1 MAAAGF
7 AEPAGT
13 GASIGTSLEPAVE
26 SALAAIQHTTAY
38 WVVLVFFAAY
48 PIVTSIMWIIT
59 ALLFRLRWEDA
70 MPPAPPADIA
80 TTHVTLRRPPF
91 VSLLVPAHNEE
102 AVIARSVRAMLQ
114 LDYPAFEVIVID
126 DGSADGTLAALE
138 PLLADARLRVVRKH
152 ANEGKAMA
160 LNDALPLARGEIL
173 MGLDADAE
181 PDAQL
186 LNWIVPHFDSPRVA
200 AVTGNPRVRNAT
212 TFLAR
217 LQSVEFSSIIS
228 LLRRAQRIW
237 GRIVTVSGV
246 VAALRKSAVVDV
258 GGFSPNMPTEDIEL
272 TWKLQKRHYDVR
284 YEPRAICWMTV
295 PQTYRGL
302 FRQRLR
308 WARGL
313 AQVLHKHRDVLTTW
327 NCRRLWPV
335 FVESSLSILWSG
347 CFVFLTTL
355 WALSYAVGL
364 PPVGASPIPNLWGM
378 SIATLCLLQLTT
390 GVLIDRRYDP
400 HVLRHLPYAVW
411 YPIIYWALLALTT
424 VLAMPYL
431 FKRPAKEAVRW
442 QTARRGKAA

>member
-1 MAAAGF
+1 M
-7 AEPAGT
+7 T
-13 GASIGTSLEPAVE
+13 VE
-26 SALAAIQHTTAY
+26 SLLLAVQSSPAY

-48 PIVTSIMWIIT
+48 PIVTSIMWMIT
-59 ALLFRLRWEDA
+59 AMLFRWRWENA
-70 MPPAPPADIA
+70 TPPPPPGFADTSA
-80 TTHVTLRRPPF
+80 GNPLPKPF
-91 VSLLVPAHNEE
+91 VTLLVPAHDEE
-102 AVIARSVRAMLQ
+102 TVLARSVKAMLAM
-114 LDYPAFEVIVID
+114 DYPAFEVIVID
-126 DGSADGTLAALE
+126 DGSRDGTVAAVA
-138 PLLADARLRVVRKH
+138 PLLADPRLRLVTKNV
-152 ANEGKAMA
+152 NEGKAMA

-173 MGLDADAE
+173 LALDADAE
-181 PDAQL
+181 PDPQL
-186 LNWIVPHFDSPRVA
+186 LRWIVPHFDSPRVA
-200 AVTGNPRVRNAT
+200 AVTGNPRVVNT
-212 TFLAR
+212 KTFLAR

-246 VAALRKSAVVDV
+246 VAALRKSAVIDV

-295 PQTYRGL
+295 PQSYRGH

-335 FVESSLSILWSG
+335 FVESSLSILWSL
-347 CFVFLTTL
+347 CFVFLTALWTL
-355 WALSYAVGL
+355 SFLIGL

-378 SIATLCLLQLTT
+378 SIATLCVAQLTT

-400 HVLRHLPYAVW
+400 QVVRYLPYAVW
-411 YPIIYWALLALTT
+411 YPIVYWALLALTT
-424 VLAMPYL
+424 VIAMPYL
-431 FKRPAKEAVRW
+431 FKRPRAQPVLW
-442 QTARRGKAA
+442 QTARTGKAA

>member
-1 MAAAGF
+1 M
-7 AEPAGT
+7 T
-13 GASIGTSLEPAVE
+13 LE
-26 SALAAIQHTTAY
+26 SWLLAIQRSPPY
-38 WVVLVFFAAY
+38 WWVLIFFAAY

-59 ALLFRLRWEDA
+59 ALLFRWRWENA
-70 MPPAPPADIA
+70 TPPPPAQP
-80 TTHVTLRRPPF
+80 HEPPF
-91 VSLLVPAHNEE
+91 VSLLVPAHDEQS
-102 AVIARSVRAMLQ
+102 VIADSVAAMLR

-126 DGSADGTLAALE
+126 DGSQDGTLAALA
-138 PLLADARLRVVRKH
+138 PLLAADARLRVLHKST
-152 ANEGKAMA
+152 NEGKAMA
-160 LNDALPLARGEIL
+160 MNDALPLARGEIL
-173 MGLDADAE
+173 LGLDADAE
-181 PDAQL
+181 PDTNL
-186 LNWIVPHFDSPRVA
+186 LRWIVPHFDSPRVA
-200 AVTGNPRVRNAT
+200 AVTGNPRVRNAA

-284 YEPRAICWMTV
+284 YEPRAVCWMAV
-295 PQTYRGL
+295 PLSYRGL

-313 AQVLHKHRDVLTTW
+313 AQVLHKHRDVLATW

-335 FVESSLSILWSG
+335 FVESSLSILWSM
-347 CFVFLTTL
+347 CFVFLTAL

-378 SIATLCLLQLTT
+378 SIATLCLVQLTT

-400 HVLRHLPYAVW
+400 RVTRFLPYAVW
-411 YPIIYWALLALTT
+411 YPIIYWAVLALTT
-424 VLAMPYL
+424 VIAMPYL
-431 FKRPAKEAVRW
+431 FKRPAKESVRW
-442 QTARRGKAA
+442 RTARTGKSA

>member
-1 MAAAGF
+1 M
-7 AEPAGT
+7 T
-13 GASIGTSLEPAVE
+13 IGAVLLAVQ
-26 SALAAIQHTTAY
+26 SSPAY

-59 ALLFRLRWEDA
+59 ALLFRWRWENA
-70 MPPAPPADIA
+70 TPPPPPDMAPPGS
-80 TTHVTLRRPPF
+80 TTTLRPPVPF
-91 VSLLVPAHNEE
+91 VSVLVPAHNEE
-102 AVIARSVRAMLQ
+102 AVIARSVTAMLA
-114 LDYPAFEVIVID
+114 LDYPAFEVIVVD
-126 DGSADGTLAALE
+126 DGSTDGTLAALA
-138 PLLADARLRVVRKH
+138 PLMGDTRLRLVRKN

-160 LNDALPLARGEIL
+160 MNDALPLARGEIL
-173 MGLDADAE
+173 LALDADAE
-181 PDAQL
+181 PDVQL
-186 LNWIVPHFDSPRVA
+186 LNWVVPHFDSPRVA
-200 AVTGNPRVRNAT
+200 AVTGNPRVLNTT

-295 PQTYRGL
+295 PQSYRGH
-302 FRQRLR
+302 FHQRLR

-335 FVESSLSILWSG
+335 FVESALSILWSL

-355 WALSYAVGL
+355 WIVSYAVGL

-378 SIATLCLLQLTT
+378 SIATLCLAQLTT

-400 HVLRHLPYAVW
+400 QVLRYLPYAVW
-411 YPIIYWALLALTT
+411 YPIVYWALLALTT
-424 VLAMPYL
+424 VIAMPYL
-431 FKRPAKEAVRW
+431 FKRPRAQPVRW
-442 QTARRGKAA
+442 QTARTGKAA